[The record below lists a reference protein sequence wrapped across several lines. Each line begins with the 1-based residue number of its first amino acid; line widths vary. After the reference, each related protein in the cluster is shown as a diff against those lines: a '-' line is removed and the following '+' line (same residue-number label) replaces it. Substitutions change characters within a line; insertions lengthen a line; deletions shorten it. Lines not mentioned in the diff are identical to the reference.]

1 MAVEIRIPHRL
12 ALEEAAARIVALAGD
27 HDVGLVP
34 DPDGRGGSIEKA
46 TPVGAVHGRYV
57 VEGDAVVVTIE
68 KKPAFLP
75 EATVRRVLEENLRA
89 ALAGE

>member
-12 ALEEAAARIVALAGD
+12 GPEEAAARIVALAGD
-27 HDVGLVP
+27 HDVGLAP
-34 DPDGRGGSIEKA
+34 DPDGRSGTIEKT
-46 TPVGAVHGRYV
+46 TPLGAVRGTYA
-57 VEGDAVVVTIE
+57 VEGDEVVVTIE

-89 ALAGE
+89 ALSGE